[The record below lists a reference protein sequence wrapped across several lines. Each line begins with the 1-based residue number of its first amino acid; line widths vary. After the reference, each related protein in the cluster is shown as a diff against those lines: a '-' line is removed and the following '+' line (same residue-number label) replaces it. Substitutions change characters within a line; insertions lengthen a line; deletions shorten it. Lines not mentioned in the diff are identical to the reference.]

1 MSKKQRN
8 KKRAEVEKAVLT
20 PDQVVVPQ
28 AWEQGLGP
36 GRPTQP
42 TRWGM
47 KLEPRAWDYITG
59 MNRSTL
65 PRLEDGSYK
74 GVTFEELRWLSRENA
89 LVRGAIEWRKAQLM
103 RLTYSWR
110 PKNGDKNPDR
120 HANTKIVRQTFER
133 PDGVNR
139 FKAWLAMM
147 AEDVLVLD
155 NNYVYP
161 DADERPGLLTFTQLD
176 PGTVKRYVNERGKAP
191 RDPDVPA
198 YAQIIKGFP
207 SVDFAF
213 DQLYA
218 SQRNPSTDRL
228 YGYSPV
234 EQVADFISLAIRRL
248 QYQEAYYTEGNVP
261 ETMVALPE
269 KFGPDQVAE
278 FQRLFDDLDNLE
290 IKRRIRMMPGGT
302 ELLTTKDAVLKDAT
316 DEWIAR
322 VICWIFQVP
331 ASALITENNRATA
344 QTAREANMQDGL
356 LPFMDYIKSLIDDLI
371 EDFMGIDDVE
381 FVWEQDESLD
391 SRAQADVDAIY
402 LDRGVLEV
410 NEVRKRLGYDPIENV
425 SMFGSEAGD
434 EEAAARMDQALAA
447 LEADNSQD
455 VAGNAP
461 NGATKPGDQPVIQ
474 STLDDKQIGSVTSI
488 LAMVTEGKLPMET
501 ASALIQAAFPGLDAA
516 LVSAM
521 VDPLKNFKPAALD
534 LGTETGGEA

>member
-161 DADERPGLLTFTQLD
+161 DAEERPNLLTFTQLD
-176 PGTVKRYVNERGKAP
+176 PATVKRYVNERGKAP

-356 LPFMDYIKSLIDDLI
+356 LPFMDYIKALIDDLI
-371 EDFMGIDDVE
+371 EDFLGIDDVE

-391 SRAQADVDAIY
+391 SKEQADVDAIY
-402 LDRGVLEV
+402 LDRGVIQV
-410 NEVRKRLGYDPIENV
+410 NEVRKRLGYEPLETTQQV
-425 SMFGSEAGD
+425 AQEGKEVPL
-434 EEAAARMDQALAA
+434 ETALDAKIGQESA
-447 LEADNSQD
+447 QN
-455 VAGNAP
+455 GNEKPVETPSNAVD
-461 NGATKPGDQPVIQ
+461 ATK
-474 STLDDKQIGSVTSI
+474 KQAQDLALNSGQVTS
-488 LAMVTEGKLPMET
+488 LVSVLTQVSSGALPADT
-501 ASALIQAAFPGLDAA
+501 ARAIISAAFPGLSETQ
-516 LVSAM
+516 VGAM
-521 VDPLKNFKPAALD
+521 VDPLKNFKPA
-534 LGTETGGEA
+534 GTEETPPGGPAE